1 MPLSLSNPF
10 KSSKP
15 QRQTTEKAQK
25 TVKDESS
32 SVYSDAATLVAGKE
46 QSPKS
51 APDFQDHRGLDF
63 SSTRYSMVPSLIFA
77 FVVD

>member
-1 MPLSLSNPF
+1 MPLKLSNPF

-15 QRQTTEKAQK
+15 QRQAAEKAHK
-25 TVKDESS
+25 SAKDDSS

-51 APDFQDHRGLDF
+51 TPEYQYQRELDF
-63 SSTRYSMVPSLIFA
+63 SSMRYSKTP
-77 FVVD
+77 